1 MSRTTGTQ
9 SWRRDSLAGARTA
22 AAATTTAARA
32 PPTIFRPVVTAAW
45 TPAVAAAESGR
56 WARRRWR
63 GSSSA
68 CSCRSCRTHCPSSTT
83 PCSLISGQ
91 ARPPLMIRIT
101 TMSLWLNMECQA
113 LWATTTA
120 SMGSSWRAAPAPPPC
135 SRRRRQAAAR
145 SPTSPSPSRPS
156 SRCFSTPA
164 AARASTAARRRRG
177 MWTGGAKIRESSHLW
192 LAGISP
198 LKPAPSSR
206 IMQQFMT
213 SENREEVW

>member
-9 SWRRDSLAGARTA
+9 SWRRGSLAGARTA

-45 TPAVAAAESGR
+45 TTASGR

-68 CSCRSCRTHCPSSTT
+68 CSCRSCRTHCPSTTT

-120 SMGSSWRAAPAPPPC
+120 SMGSSWRATPAPPPC
-135 SRRRRQAAAR
+135 SRRRRRAAAR
-145 SPTSPSPSRPS
+145 TPTSSPSRPS
-156 SRCFSTPA
+156 SRSFSTPA
-164 AARASTAARRRRG
+164 AARSSTAARRRRG
-177 MWTGGAKIRESSHLW
+177 MWTGGAMIRESSHLW

-213 SENREEVW
+213 SENCEEVW